1 MNKFEREK
9 LKQKEIKNVGRVN
22 SFTKVLI
29 TRGIDLAGNIFF
41 FWKKF
46 KSPPAK
52 AKKILFI
59 SLYFNGDILL
69 ASPVFK
75 LVRELYP
82 DAAMDIW
89 IKSRT
94 KSLMEGYKDNFNKV
108 IDFNDIRTRRYD
120 EVVDPS
126 LKKKLDFFK
135 QLRKE
140 KYDIVIDLTGL
151 FWTAFA
157 VFYMKARYSCG
168 FNFHGFGFFYNS
180 VSPAVTNGHLIDK
193 NLDVILKSKIFYELD
208 NPVEVDRKPFYNLTD
223 ESVNII
229 NDFLKNSDVSADQL
243 NIVFHTTAGWKA
255 KEWDAEKFI
264 EAIDLLNVDVNVF
277 LIGGPGDV
285 IKNQAI
291 EAGTKRKIF
300 NTTNNFSINQTAAL
314 IAQCDYYVGAD
325 SGPLYIAEALGV
337 KTISLFG
344 PTNPLFSAP
353 RGDMHSS
360 VYYDLFCSAD
370 TDEQNCKL
378 IAGLNCKTVD
388 CMKLIKTEDVLSN
401 IFKRSIVEKN

>member
-1 MNKFEREK
+1 MNSLEKEK
-9 LKQKEIKNVGRVN
+9 LKEKEIKNVDRVN
-22 SFTKVLI
+22 SLAKILI
-29 TRGIDLAGNIFF
+29 TKAINTAGSIFF

-46 KSPPAK
+46 KSPPAQV
-52 AKKILFI
+52 KKILFI

-75 LVRELYP
+75 LLRQLYP
-82 DAAMDIW
+82 DASMDIW

-94 KSLMEGYKDNFNKV
+94 KSLMAGYSDTFDKV
-108 IDFNDIRTRRYD
+108 IEFDDIRTRRYD
-120 EVVDPS
+120 EDIDPS
-126 LKKKLDFFK
+126 VKRKLSFFK
-135 QLRKE
+135 ELRKE
-140 KYDIVIDLTGL
+140 QYDIVIDLTGL

-157 VFYMKARYSCG
+157 VFYMKAKYSCG
-168 FNFHGFGFFYNS
+168 FNFHGFGFLYNS
-180 VSPAVTNGHLIDK
+180 VSPAVTKGHLIDK
-193 NLDVILKSKIFYELD
+193 NIDVVLKSKVFYD
-208 NPVEVDRKPFYNLTD
+208 QDKPVEVDRMPYYNLTD
-223 ESVNII
+223 ESIRFI
-229 NDFLKNSDVSADQL
+229 NDYLKNSGVSEGQM

-264 EAIDLLNVDVNVF
+264 GAIDLLNEHINVF

-285 IKNQAI
+285 SKNQII
-291 EAGTKRKIF
+291 ESGTKRRTF
-300 NTTNNFSINQTAAL
+300 NTTNTFSINQTAAL

-353 RGDMHSS
+353 RGDLHSS
-360 VYYDLFCSAD
+360 VYYELFCSAD
-370 TDEQNCKL
+370 SDEQNCKL

-388 CMKLIKTEDVLSN
+388 CMKLIKAEDVLSN
-401 IFKRSIVEKN
+401 ILKGSTVEKN